1 MTAGTARLS
10 AADLPTPAK
19 LFEPGRNC
27 WRVDDAARAAFLVDG
42 DAYFRAFVQAAR
54 KAQRS
59 ILITGWDFHSR
70 TRLLCAEENGGH
82 ELLLGEFLN
91 DLVQNNRELQI
102 HVLIWDYP
110 MIFGMDREWAPLY
123 GLGWKPHRRVH
134 FRYDNTHPV
143 GGSHHQKIVV
153 IDDAIAFNGG
163 IDLTARRWDTCE
175 HAANQAQRVAQG
187 VAYPPFHDLMML
199 VEGDV
204 AHALGD
210 LVRERWR
217 IATGDTLKPVDEVSS
232 RWRLPRRRRAGPK
245 PASLWPESVRAD
257 VENVQIAIARTSPPV
272 NGHEGVREVEALYAD
287 MIAAARRCIY
297 IENQY
302 FTANGVG
309 DALEARLREADGP
322 EIVIVL
328 RKLSHGWL
336 EELTMEALRTRLI
349 ARLKA
354 ADKHQRLRVVYPFIE
369 GLEEDTCIDVH
380 SKMMIIDDDIVR
392 IGSANIANRS
402 MGLDT
407 ECDLTMHAQGRSDVR
422 EAIRRLRACL
432 LGEHLGASTQ
442 QVLEV
447 IQRKGQLRAAL
458 DELHREERTLRPLED
473 GPPGSQSML
482 NVISVADPEKPV
494 ALADLMKIFSSDT
507 QLQEEAPPKPHTG
520 PAWGKIAAIAA
531 VFVAL
536 TAVWQLTPASHL
548 FDARRIIGWAREFGG
563 NWWAPWIT
571 MLAYTPAAIVL
582 FPRSAITLFAV
593 VAFGPWMGF
602 VYAML
607 GLEFSAWVTYVAGQ
621 QLDRDTIRRLA
632 GRKLNDVIQ
641 VLRRRG
647 LIAITALRLVP
658 LAPFTVE
665 GLIAGAVGIKLWHF
679 MVGTAIGM
687 LPGTLAAT
695 VFGHQLEAAL
705 ESPAKLNYWLIG
717 SVIAIMAFATW
728 WIRRWLM
735 RSAAELRPDSA
746 VTRTPANPP
755 ASRHGIGR
763 PKTI

>member
-1 MTAGTARLS
+1 
-10 AADLPTPAK
+10 
-19 LFEPGRNC
+19 
-27 WRVDDAARAAFLVDG
+27 VIDG
-42 DAYFRAFVQAAR
+42 DAYFKAFVEAAR
-54 KAQRS
+54 KAERS
-59 ILITGWDFHSR
+59 ILMTGWDFHSR
-70 TRLLCAEENGGH
+70 TRLLCAEDNGGH

-91 DLVQNNRELQI
+91 DLAQNRRDLQI

-153 IDDAIAFNGG
+153 VDDVVAFNGG
-163 IDLTARRWDTCE
+163 LDLTARRWDTCD
-175 HAANQAQRVAQG
+175 HAADQAQRVSQG
-187 VAYPPFHDLMML
+187 EAYPPFHDLMMA
-199 VEGDV
+199 VEGD
-204 AHALGD
+204 AARALGE

-217 IATGDTLKPVDEVSS
+217 IATGDTLPPAAQSRS
-232 RWRLPRRRRAGPK
+232 RWRMPGRRKPAQEQGSLW
-245 PASLWPESVRAD
+245 PASLKNHVRD
-257 VENVQIAIARTSPPV
+257 VEVAIARTSPPV
-272 NGHEGVREVEALYAD
+272 NGHEGVREVEALFVD
-287 MIAAARRCIY
+287 MIAAARDCIY

-302 FTANGVG
+302 FTADRVG
-309 DALEARLREADGP
+309 DALEARLGEAHGP
-322 EIVIVL
+322 EIVVVL

-354 ADKHQRLRVVYPFIE
+354 ADKHGRLRVVYPYIDGLKE
-369 GLEEDTCIDVH
+369 GTCIDVH
-380 SKMMIIDDDIVR
+380 SKMLIVDDDIVR

-407 ECDLTMHAQGRSDVR
+407 ECDLTIHAQDRDDVR
-422 EAIRRLRACL
+422 TAIRSLRASL
-432 LGEHLGASTQ
+432 LAEHLGSTPER
-442 QVLEV
+442 VLEV
-447 IQRKGQLRAAL
+447 IARKGQLRAAM
-458 DELHREERTLRPLED
+458 DELRREDRTLRELED
-473 GPPGSQSML
+473 VPAGSESLMS
-482 NVISVADPEKPV
+482 VISVADPEKPV
-494 ALADLMKIFSSDT
+494 ELADLVKIFSSDSHM
-507 QLQEEAPPKPHTG
+507 QEPPPKPHTG

-536 TAVWQLTPASHL
+536 TAIWQLTPAAQL
-548 FDARRIIGWAREFGG
+548 FDARRIIGWAREFGD
-563 NWWAPWIT
+563 NWWAPLVT
-571 MLAYTPAAIVL
+571 MLAYTPACIVL

-602 VYAML
+602 VYAMV
-607 GLEFSAWVTYVAGQ
+607 GLEFSAWVTYAAGQ
-621 QLDRDTIRRLA
+621 QLDRDTVRRLA

-679 MVGTAIGM
+679 MLGTAIGM

-717 SVIAIMAFATW
+717 GVIAFMAFATW

-735 RSAAELRPDSA
+735 RSAAQMSPDAAPETKAA
-746 VTRTPANPP
+746 VDRS
-755 ASRHGIGR
+755 ASRHGIGKPR
-763 PKTI
+763 AI